1 MPFIANYPA
10 IKTAGS
16 KPFIADAPVVSPEE
30 LETQQAVEARTEAVK
45 SRLNPMAYARGAVQ
59 GISDFAGQVSGAA
72 GELAGRM
79 TAPPDLK
86 PDLPG
91 TDASRVAGEAV
102 LRGAADLGQL
112 GKDVFESQVL
122 DPYRVLRRAVA
133 EEGFLPTVDRAVENA
148 WQFAGPSMDRTLSM
162 LQVFPRQ
169 AAAVIREAQARD
181 AAQAADREALQK
193 GDRSL
198 LGEVVTSVADLATG
212 GDTTIAEKLGKAVT
226 PPKDLA
232 QTTELASMVA
242 DPGLLQSRAV
252 RLGTR
257 IGEKVAPG
265 ITKKLGTPILEM
277 GGKAATIAKA
287 QQAKG
292 SAARIAEN
300 NRKAWEEAVQ
310 RSDETAPPLQ
320 TPSIQLTPPSE
331 SKRAQSLF
339 AKKAAEAAQAGPGA
353 FQRGIGAAG
362 RAAETGGKLVER
374 AAGKVGELAD
384 KYEGTLSAASA
395 VAGASSGPLG
405 ALAGSQVPEAI
416 RKAARWSENA
426 SRAGTALRTIA
437 DADWDSSIPVWR
449 QIAKDPNAPQWL
461 VRGVTANVVGK
472 LKAGQMVE
480 TGLRVGSDLGKGVVE
495 GAATDALLTGL
506 DTSKSGEEI
515 GGEAGVGG
523 LLGGAGTLPALRRM
537 SRERKALAFAYDSMR
552 KASESIQAG
561 ADPLVVASTPDELMH
576 SSVILEQTFQG
587 MLAGRQDLKVDLMD
601 AAQFAK
607 SSKDPNAAAYFDEST
622 GRVAV
627 NLEAVD
633 AAGRQLHEIGHAL
646 MASVA
651 ASNPA
656 IIQHFRQALGP
667 DGMARARQDYQQA
680 LGRTIPQDDAFIV
693 GELFSEAMANGLRGV
708 NLNEALPV
716 VLGRTDTQSFFRD
729 ADVRKV
735 LKDPATLDLVR
746 QQFQAA
752 SDFRPALD
760 MEKEPGVKLRP
771 EQAGNHPALPTETR
785 ADGSQGNDF
794 VDVVNGQTRETPV
807 PVVRARVRNRRKEVL
822 TLFPDVPPSG
832 NANPQASNIGVRQGP
847 SGMTEKTG
855 TRLGEQFYATARSF
869 GEGTKNMLRRVEQ
882 AIANNETMAGWY
894 QQIGTGDGWAA
905 SVRESLGAME
915 AQYKD
920 FIPFAFKVDKQ
931 GNLLVQNYSL
941 TALERKASDWAG
953 RKGPLSLELWNG
965 DLNTFKADVQ
975 TYLKNHAEGR
985 PGSDGIGEMKRNVI
999 NVFLVGG
1006 NRTFEALNPLR
1017 PQAKGKDRQGIVRS
1031 YRADR
1036 LQTVEPSDVTGYQ
1049 KPDYSKQVRNLSPN
1063 VPEADFGNTQDR
1075 LAQQIFGR
1083 NYSELFP
1090 GQKSDVDT
1098 RVKAWEQ
1105 QNPTGQSNTQTK
1117 SPEFKKWFGNWE
1129 NPDAFSSRNKEGPV
1143 SMVVGRDGAPL
1154 RVYHSTRGDFTKFET
1169 GRKTANNYG
1178 IFGNVETERHG
1189 VFFTDSPQQ
1198 ADSYSKTEGEFD
1210 QGSRTVP
1217 VYLDIKSPID
1227 FTNSGLDYESLA
1239 QELGVSY
1246 NYLRNA
1252 LPWELFDGPD
1262 GKQFV
1267 EAAKKAGYDGA
1278 IFTEDTLE
1286 AGIPGGRTF
1295 AVFDPTQIKSAT
1307 GNTGAFDP
1315 NNPDIRFSPQVVPPE
1330 QLELNFNK
1338 AVDQLGTEEAL
1349 APEKPSPAPQAPSQ
1363 PKDAPTTFSITAS
1376 RIKRLLKRGPVNPIG
1391 MSAATAQDRHA
1402 VAALFRNPA
1411 FEAMRWVFVKEGKV
1425 VAVAN
1430 TTVRQPDAVHLLTK
1444 GLDIDQLSKMA
1455 VASGADS
1462 LFWTHNHPSGISTPS
1477 EPDVRATKSILSW
1490 VGFRSSPLATLR
1502 FLGHVVTNHTDH
1514 HIITSFGSV
1523 DRVQVPAPGP
1533 DKWLNK
1539 PIWDAEIVGPSAL
1552 ARVGAAF
1559 ANPNNPSR
1567 MILFL
1572 DPRKYIKAVGEIS
1585 PNIDSKKFAE
1595 EVRKFAIANGASSAV
1610 AYGSFESDAVMFEQL
1625 VRDGILDDAFIPGFG
1640 GLRDAMMRPPRLF
1653 ETPPREAS
1661 EDQVVRNAGEKLLF
1675 SPGVA
1680 QSPEKGFYSKL
1691 EQVIGDEMK
1700 GASMPA
1706 AQLKAVLRNR
1716 GVKAEEMKWTKAD
1729 EVIDQLAAQNG
1740 GKVPKEALMQALQ
1753 KNRVP
1758 LRQEVFSSERDDTGY
1773 SQYADYTLPGG
1784 EDYREVVLAM
1794 PEKKLTELPPGYQPK
1809 LQKSGTKEGYWVS
1822 DKSGFKVGFNHS
1834 RLDGLFNTEQ
1844 EAVAGALE
1852 SLNRGAVFD
1861 RERGSYKSRHFDTSN
1876 YVAHMRL
1883 KDRVDADGRPGLFI
1897 EEVQSDRHQE
1907 GRQKGYAQTK
1917 EQMQSRLDELLK
1929 IPAKDRTPAQQDEI
1943 TTLSSDIN
1951 SKTGGQT
1958 GVPDAPFRK
1967 DWGLQM
1973 FKRALREA
1981 VANGQG
1987 WVGWTT
1993 GDTQATR
2000 FDLSKRISEIHY
2012 SGTNLKAY
2020 DLNGKTV
2027 IEQTGVSPEQ
2037 LPEYIGKEAAEKLL
2051 AQPAFGTR
2059 RSLGGVDL
2067 KVGGEG
2073 MRGFYD
2079 KILPNEVQ
2087 KYVKQW
2093 GGKVEKAELDVAPP
2107 DAAGRLRY
2115 EVLDP
2120 QGEVYDAFENYD
2132 QALAAAQDA
2141 GAGYKV
2147 KSSGEAKT
2155 PFWKVSIT
2163 PEMAQS
2169 ISTKGQE
2176 RFSPQITPEQDAAY
2190 LDAVQKGDTQA
2201 AQRMVD
2207 EAAKAAGYTVGP
2219 VYHGTPTGGFNVFD
2233 KRMRGETSGVSR
2245 GAFSFTTNEKA
2256 ATGYSKKLGDDSVR
2270 LDAGLRVANDA
2281 MRRFDDDVATQK
2293 YFSSKGYTSVE
2304 DGMLPE
2310 FDWGAIDD
2318 VPEFIREL
2326 RGFARELKSVNPE
2339 LSKSFIEAAQVMTR
2353 TKAVPE
2359 VKRVF
2364 LRIPE
2369 NAPVFQAT
2377 PKTLGQA
2384 MKDFYAENEPTKSGI
2399 AEMPGGERVYYVA
2412 DPEQIKSAD
2421 PVTRD
2426 DAGNIIPLSQRFDQ
2440 AKEDIR
2446 FSPAVTPDPKYL
2458 VRVPGATV
2466 KAEKMGMSAIADE
2479 MAEVNTA
2486 MAAAAT
2492 KEEKK
2497 ALRAKL
2503 KELSQSKQDLVP
2515 LVSYTMPTLA
2525 KSLPKNSLAG
2535 AKNQTELQKVFFGRL
2550 DAAVDRVRNDPTRF
2564 VDPAGYV
2571 EFMRTAGVSGN
2582 VLMPPPGAELLLN
2595 NPQQYVALV
2604 TGAYHGPK
2612 TAAGTLA
2619 AAMSG
2624 LDSTVA
2630 MRQAIQARVQG
2641 ASQFVAPPPMVAA
2654 MHHLWGVLSRRL
2666 APIHQEAS
2674 WLRLVS
2680 QPEVL
2685 EHIQKSIDG
2694 TLGPD
2699 FTQDAW
2705 NAIVSRAYKATAQ
2718 PGNLLGNSATSN
2730 ANSFYLMLSRWNGA
2744 WDKVSD
2750 VYATPSSREM
2760 GRRFWSLNRGSVG
2773 IKNKVQ
2779 RFVGLTFGI
2788 PGLIMDRWKFVE
2800 FFMGQ
2805 FGKAPQDYFKYTSTG
2820 TPEDVASIYGG
2831 YGPIENAD
2839 PTFSL
2844 AFYEGMETVLQ
2855 AAIDRS
2861 QDIKNLLGNHPNV
2874 GGLHWVGWN
2883 AIKNEA
2889 VGHSSLDLTHDLL
2902 QHSDITPDAVLAQVR
2917 AKQYYTEGL
2926 DGSTLKRFT
2935 LKP

>member
-1 MPFIANYPA
+1 MPYI
-10 IKTAGS
+10 S
-16 KPFIADAPVVSPEE
+16 DAPVVKPYISDAPKVTPEE
-30 LETQQAVEARTEAVK
+30 LQTQEAVK
-45 SRLNPMAYARGAVQ
+45 ARVETAKSRLDPMSYLRGAVK
-59 GISDFAGQVSGAA
+59 GVSDFAGQVSGAA
-72 GELAGRM
+72 KELTSTKMAPFDMNVADPSHPLWSM
-79 TAPPDLK
+79 TAPQRSL
-86 PDLPG
+86 
-91 TDASRVAGEAV
+91 GEAV

-112 GKDVFESQVL
+112 GKDFAESQVL
-122 DPYRVLRRAVA
+122 DPYAVVRQA
-133 EEGFLPTVDRAVENA
+133 MKEEGIMNTLGKLAENPRSVYI
-148 WQFAGPSMDRTLSM
+148 FPGMDRTLA
-162 LQVFPRQ
+162 LLPVFPKQ
-169 AAAVIREAQARD
+169 ALEVIQKAHQRD
-181 AAQAADREALQK
+181 QQQAADREALAK
-193 GDRSL
+193 GDRSY
-198 LGEVVTSVADLATG
+198 LGEAATAATDLVTG
-212 GDTTIAEKLGKAVT
+212 GDTQAAETVGKFAT
-226 PPKDLA
+226 PSKALA
-232 QTTELASMVA
+232 QTTDLASNFA
-242 DPGLLQSRAV
+242 DPGLLTSRLV
-252 RLGTR
+252 SVGSRLASR
-257 IGEKVAPG
+257 VAPG
-265 ITKKLGTPILEM
+265 VAKTMTTPILEM
-277 GGKAATIAKA
+277 GGKAAKVAEAAKS
-287 QQAKG
+287 KEEL
-292 SAARIAEN
+292 ARIGAN
-300 NRKAWEEAVQ
+300 NRKAWEEAAL
-310 RSDETAPPLQ
+310 RGDPTAPPLQ
-320 TPSIQLTPPSE
+320 TPPIQIIPPSE
-331 SKRAQSLF
+331 AELAKSLF
-339 AKKAAEAAQAGPGA
+339 GTKAAEAAQKAPGVV
-353 FQRGIGAAG
+353 QKAAG
-362 RAAETGGKLVER
+362 VAGQAAE
-374 AAGKVGELAD
+374 AAGKGVETLAGKVDELAD
-384 KYEGTLSAASA
+384 KYETPLSALST
-395 VAGASSGPLG
+395 VAGAAKGPIG
-405 ALAGSQVPEAI
+405 AVVGSQLPGTI
-416 RKAARWSENA
+416 RKAAKWGENA

-437 DADWDSSIPVWR
+437 NTDWDSSIPVWR
-449 QIAKDPNAPQWL
+449 QIAKDPNAPKWL

-472 LKAGQMVE
+472 LKAGE
-480 TGLRVGSDLGKGVVE
+480 LLEKTLRTGTDLGKGVIE
-495 GAATDALLTGL
+495 GAGTDALLTGL

-523 LLGGAGTLPALRRM
+523 IFGGASAGLMLKSM

-576 SSVILEQTFQG
+576 SSVILEQTFRG
-587 MLAGRQDLKVDLMD
+587 MVAGRQDLKVDLMD

-607 SSKDPNAAAYFDEST
+607 ASKDPNAAAYFDEST
-622 GRVAV
+622 GRIAV
-627 NLEAVD
+627 NLESAD

-716 VLGRTDTQSFFRD
+716 VLGRTATQSFFRD

-794 VDVVNGQTRETPV
+794 VDVVNGQIRETPV

-941 TALERKASDWAG
+941 TALDRKASDWAG
-953 RKGPLSLELWNG
+953 RSGPLSLELWNG

-1017 PQAKGKDRQGIVRS
+1017 VQAKGKDRQGIVRS

-1036 LQTVEPSDVTGYQ
+1036 LQTVEPSDVTGYP

-1338 AVDQLGTEEAL
+1338 AVNQLGTEEAL
-1349 APEKPSPAPQAPSQ
+1349 APEKPSPAPRAPRQ

-1430 TTVRQPDAVHLLTK
+1430 TTVRQPDAVHMLTK

-2207 EAAKAAGYTVGP
+2207 EAAKAAGYTLGP
-2219 VYHGTPTGGFNVFD
+2219 LWHGTGDEFTEFEPGRAGASYFTADKEYARGYGSNLRSFYLRADDKVADLSDPESPQYKELVRAFNEAGGWAADEDLFREMQELDPARKSPRFD
-2233 KRMRGETSGVSR
+2233 PKKDLTWEI
-2245 GAFSFTTNEKA
+2245 FDYPA
-2256 ATGYSKKLGDDSVR
+2256 A
-2270 LDAGLRVANDA
+2270 DAGA
-2281 MRRFDDDVATQK
+2281 
-2293 YFSSKGYTSVE
+2293 
-2304 DGMLPE
+2304 
-2310 FDWGAIDD
+2310 
-2318 VPEFIREL
+2318 EL
-2326 RGFARELKSVNPE
+2326 ISQGF
-2339 LSKSFIEAAQVMTR
+2339 
-2353 TKAVPE
+2353 
-2359 VKRVF
+2359 RVF
-2364 LRIPE
+2364 KLQEREGIDSYAVLDPDRI
-2369 NAPVFQAT
+2369 
-2377 PKTLGQA
+2377 KL
-2384 MKDFYAENEPTKSGI
+2384 
-2399 AEMPGGERVYYVA
+2399 A
-2412 DPEQIKSAD
+2412 DPI
-2421 PVTRD
+2421 TRD
-2426 DAGNIIPLSQRFDQ
+2426 DAGNVIPLSQRFDQ